1 MKPQYEHVT
10 YAPGCSIRVYHRQL
24 ARIPFEWHRHPE
36 YELAL
41 TLNSRG
47 RRFIGDHVARYAD
60 DDLVLVPPN
69 LPHTWS
75 SNARIDRAAPEVA
88 LVVWFDGDWAHRVA
102 DCCAEYAPLRSLL
115 RRAASG
121 LAFDADTARAM
132 RARLPRLLDASPRVR
147 LAAVLDT
154 LAELAEAGGEPLAG
168 AHAYS
173 RSERIASSVDA
184 SAPEAERVER
194 VLDAIDRRFHEPLRI
209 DALAAIAHLS
219 ERSLQRL
226 FARHLGESVG
236 RYLQRLRLAHA
247 CRHLAGSDWPVATVA
262 ARCGIPNVANFNRQ
276 FLAARGMTPRAYRR
290 LFAQHGHASGVDVPG
305 ADAADSDAPSL
316 DTRPPSRERSTR
328 PRRPHK

>member
-36 YELAL
+36 YELTL

-102 DCCAEYAPLRSLL
+102 DCCAEYTPLRSLL

-154 LAELAEAGGEPLAG
+154 LA
-168 AHAYS
+168 
-173 RSERIASSVDA
+173 
-184 SAPEAERVER
+184 
-194 VLDAIDRRFHEPLRI
+194 
-209 DALAAIAHLS
+209 
-219 ERSLQRL
+219 
-226 FARHLGESVG
+226 
-236 RYLQRLRLAHA
+236 
-247 CRHLAGSDWPVATVA
+247 
-262 ARCGIPNVANFNRQ
+262 
-276 FLAARGMTPRAYRR
+276 
-290 LFAQHGHASGVDVPG
+290 
-305 ADAADSDAPSL
+305 
-316 DTRPPSRERSTR
+316 
-328 PRRPHK
+328 